1 MTADTRVADAPARP
15 APKPGILDI
24 APYVGGKSKAAGF
37 EHPLKLSSNENVLGC
52 SPLATA
58 AFIEAQGRLNVYPD
72 QHQAVLRE
80 AVATKFGLE
89 PERLLFGC
97 GSDELFYLLSMV
109 YLQPGDNIVQ
119 AEYGFSAYRLAA
131 RACQAEVR
139 YAPESN
145 LFVDVDQ
152 MLAQVNDRTR
162 IVFLGNPDNPTGTW
176 IAGEAVRRLHAG
188 LRPDVILVLDH
199 AYAEFATE
207 RDYDDGIELARG
219 SQNIVVTRTFS
230 KIHGL
235 AGLRV
240 GWGYAP
246 QHIVAAV
253 DRIRPPFNVNV
264 PAQAAAIA
272 ALQDD
277 DFVTRSV
284 ALIEA
289 WRPWLTQQL
298 GGIGIEVGPSQA
310 NFILA
315 RFPQTPGK
323 TAGEAEAFLAEQGI
337 IVRGLNNY
345 GLTDRLRITIG
356 LEEHNRRV
364 VDALADFMRA

>member
-1 MTADTRVADAPARP
+1 MTADVADAPARP
-15 APKPGILDI
+15 TPKPGILDI
-24 APYVGGKSKAAGF
+24 APYVGGKSQAAGF
-37 EHPLKLSSNENVLGC
+37 AHPLKLSSNENVLGC

-58 AFIEAQGRLNVYPD
+58 AFTEAQSKLNIYPD
-72 QHQAVLRE
+72 QHQGLLRE
-80 AVATKFGLE
+80 AVAAKFGLE

-119 AEYGFSAYRLAA
+119 AEFGFSAYRLAA

-139 YAPESN
+139 YAPEPN
-145 LFVDVDQ
+145 MFVDVDAL
-152 MLAQVNDRTR
+152 LAQVDDRTR

-176 IAGEAVRRLHAG
+176 IGGAEVRRLHEG
-188 LRPDVILVLDH
+188 LPPNVILVLDH
-199 AYAEFATE
+199 AYAEFATDPAYE
-207 RDYDDGIELARG
+207 DGIALSRG
-219 SQNIVVTRTFS
+219 SQNVVVTRTFS

-246 QHIVAAV
+246 QAIVAAV

-277 DFVTRSV
+277 DFVARSL
-284 ALIEA
+284 ALIET
-289 WRPWLTQQL
+289 WRPWMVQQL
-298 GGIGIEVGPSQA
+298 GGLGLEVTPSQA
-310 NFILA
+310 NFVLV
-315 RFPQTPGK
+315 RFPKTPGK
-323 TAGEAEAFLAEQGI
+323 TAAEAEAFLASRGV
-337 IVRGLNNY
+337 IVRGLVNY
-345 GLTDRLRITIG
+345 GLGDCLRITIG
-356 LEEHNRRV
+356 LEEQNRRV
-364 VDALADFMRA
+364 IDILADFMRG